1 MDFDLNE
8 LLPDDKEQERVRKR
22 DIKKEKPLADMIR
35 NDQPEQWLWNGQPIE
50 QIPDQYEAFVYL
62 FTNKITG
69 KQYIGFKTVVSSKI
83 RTVKGKRK
91 RIKVE
96 SNWKTY
102 YSSSQDVL
110 RDVAKYGKG
119 NFIREI
125 IMMTSTKSVGKYYE
139 AWYQFNRNV
148 LTSDHQRYYN
158 GIVNLR
164 VNHNTLSKWALVQ
177 KATKIIGDDVYL
189 SLVK

>member
-8 LLPDDKEQERVRKR
+8 LLPDVKEQERVRKR
-22 DIKKEKPLADMIR
+22 DIKKEKPLTDMIR

-69 KQYIGFKTVVSSKI
+69 KQYIGFKNVVSSKI

-96 SNWKTY
+96 SDWKTY